1 MTGNLLFDFPIESKS
16 EYKYI
21 NNSTELEAQL
31 SSYLTADEIGLDI
44 ETTGLDPY
52 QNRIRLL
59 QLSSTDA
66 PNLLIDAYATNNWIV
81 LLEALLEYIASVPTA
96 VFSEPVVFACRE
108 LVPTATLLPA
118 VVFCANA

>member
-16 EYKYI
+16 EYQYI
-21 NNSTELEAQL
+21 NSSTELEAKL

-59 QLSSTDA
+59 QLSSRDA
-66 PNLLIDAYATNNWIV
+66 PNLLIDAYTINNWIE
-81 LLEALLEYIASVPTA
+81 LLIPLFKSSTI
-96 VFSEPVVFACRE
+96 FSQNFI
-108 LVPTATLLPA
+108 
-118 VVFCANA
+118 